1 MPPEW
6 TYIRICLMIALAVRT
21 LEGVRA
27 QIALYSLQLR
37 RIRLFVSL
45 VAPCKFSVMFQLV
58 RAIAFDT
65 LGFLNAA

>member
-6 TYIRICLMIALAVRT
+6 AYIRICLMIALAVGT

-45 VAPCKFSVMFQLV
+45 VAPCKFSVMF
-58 RAIAFDT
+58 
-65 LGFLNAA
+65 